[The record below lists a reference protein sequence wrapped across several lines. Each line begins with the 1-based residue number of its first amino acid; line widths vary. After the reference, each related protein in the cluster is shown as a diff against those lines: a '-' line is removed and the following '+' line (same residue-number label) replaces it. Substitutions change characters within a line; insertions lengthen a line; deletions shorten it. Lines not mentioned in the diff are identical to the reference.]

1 MMNNEMMRQLQARM
15 VKLQE
20 DLASQTVEASAGGG
34 GVTVTIS
41 EIGMGPAQAKVQ
53 RVKIAPEAV
62 DPEDIETLEDLV
74 VAAVNEPLSKAQ
86 KVAAEKVAPLARAVR
101 ALPTLPGIGPKTA
114 QRLTFHLLRQPP
126 EMVRGLAEALQHM
139 KEAVHFCSVCGN
151 VTDVEPCSICRSDP
165 RDRSTI
171 CVVEDP
177 LAVITLERTRIY
189 KGLYHVLHGAL
200 DPLHGV
206 TVEDLKIE
214 ELVRRVQGGGA
225 SDAPVQEVILAT
237 NPNAQ

>member
-1 MMNNEMMRQLQARM
+1 MH
-15 VKLQE
+15 
-20 DLASQTVEASAGGG
+20 
-34 GVTVTIS
+34 
-41 EIGMGPAQAKVQ
+41 
-53 RVKIAPEAV
+53 
-62 DPEDIETLEDLV
+62 IE
-74 VAAVNEPLSKAQ
+74 PI
-86 KVAAEKVAPLARAVR
+86 ARAVE
-101 ALPTLPGIGPKTA
+101 AFATLPGIGPKTA

-139 KEAVHFCSVCGN
+139 KEAVHFACVCGN
-151 VTDVEPCSICRSDP
+151 VTCVEPCSICRSDQ

-214 ELVRRVQGGGA
+214 ELFRRVQGSGGGG
-225 SDAPVQEVILAT
+225 DDTPIQEVILAT
-237 NPNAQ
+237 NPNVEGDTTAGYLERRLAPLGVQVTRLARGLPVGGDLEYADEVTLARALEGRRAQ